1 MLGISGPLN
10 PISDNS
16 KHIYL
21 IVQTYVGQGN
31 LTELDLMQ
39 ICVREKL
46 QRFEKKW
53 RLKGKNPLL
62 LLLSHMGRVDQFRE
76 IRKS

>member
-1 MLGISGPLN
+1 MQSISGPLN

-21 IVQTYVGQGN
+21 ILQTYVGQGN
-31 LTELDLMQ
+31 LTELDLME

-46 QRFEKKW
+46 QRLKKNTF
-53 RLKGKNPLL
+53 KGKKSPPAPFVTYVAP
-62 LLLSHMGRVDQFRE
+62 LSHPLRSDQC
-76 IRKS
+76 

>member
-1 MLGISGPLN
+1 MQGISGPLN

-31 LTELDLMQ
+31 LTELDLIQ

-46 QRFEKKW
+46 QSFEKK
-53 RLKGKNPLL
+53 
-62 LLLSHMGRVDQFRE
+62 
-76 IRKS
+76 

>member
-1 MLGISGPLN
+1 MQGISGPPN
-10 PISDNS
+10 TISDNS

-46 QRFEKKW
+46 QRLLKK
-53 RLKGKNPLL
+53 
-62 LLLSHMGRVDQFRE
+62 
-76 IRKS
+76 

>member
-46 QRFEKKW
+46 QRFEKK
-53 RLKGKNPLL
+53 
-62 LLLSHMGRVDQFRE
+62 
-76 IRKS
+76 

>member
-1 MLGISGPLN
+1 MQGISGPLN

-21 IVQTYVGQGN
+21 ILQTYVGQRN

-39 ICVREKL
+39 MCVREKL
-46 QRFEKKW
+46 QRF
-53 RLKGKNPLL
+53 GK
-62 LLLSHMGRVDQFRE
+62 
-76 IRKS
+76 